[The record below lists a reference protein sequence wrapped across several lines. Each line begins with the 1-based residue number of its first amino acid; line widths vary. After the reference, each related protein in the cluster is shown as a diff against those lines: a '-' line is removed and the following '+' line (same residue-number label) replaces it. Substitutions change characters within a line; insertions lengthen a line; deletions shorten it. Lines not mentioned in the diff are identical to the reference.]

1 MKMDKPWLKE
11 FDEDVAKWRPRWESL
26 YDEAVQRHYEYPDK
40 PLKDY
45 FNYWAEKHP
54 DKPYLIVNDTKLSYG
69 LCNQL
74 ARRLANALLE
84 MGVKKGD
91 RVAIM
96 APNVPQYVISLQAL
110 WKIGAVEVPSNVLY
124 TLPELDEQFKDSGTE
139 TVIVMAAFADKAIQ
153 IMHDPDSPVKRVIAF
168 QTAGIDIKL
177 EKEPNLF
184 DFNEVIGAASEEEPS
199 VEVKGSDIAKLQYT
213 GGTTGVPKGCVLT
226 HKMLYTQAIRT
237 TEWCTSGFTLVPK
250 EEVITLA
257 AIPLNHIYGYNG
269 NVNSCLYSGGSIVL
283 VPQPTPDALLEAIN
297 KHHPNIWAAVPAMII
312 GLNNHPDIGKSSVSS
327 VKGIFS
333 GSAPLAVETLQEFE
347 RLSGGRIVEGY
358 GLSETINI
366 ITVNPVYT
374 RKYGS
379 CGIVWPDTDLVVV
392 DIETGTKVMPRGE
405 LGELIAR
412 GPQVMAEYWNNPEET
427 ENVLR
432 DGWLYTGDIVKM
444 DEDGFV
450 FILDRK
456 KDMII
461 ASGFNVY
468 PRDIDEVMF
477 AHPKVMEAC
486 TIGVPD
492 PKRGETVKVFVVT
505 KPGETMT
512 EEEVIEH
519 CRKSLA
525 PYKVPK
531 LVEFIDVLPRTSVG
545 KADRKVLQRR
555 EAEKNKAN
563 NISK

>member
-1 MKMDKPWLKE
+1 
-11 FDEDVAKWRPRWESL
+11 
-26 YDEAVQRHYEYPDK
+26 
-40 PLKDY
+40 
-45 FNYWAEKHP
+45 
-54 DKPYLIVNDTKLSYG
+54 
-69 LCNQL
+69 
-74 ARRLANALLE
+74 
-84 MGVKKGD
+84 
-91 RVAIM
+91 
-96 APNVPQYVISLQAL
+96 
-110 WKIGAVEVPSNVLY
+110 
-124 TLPELDEQFKDSGTE
+124 
-139 TVIVMAAFADKAIQ
+139 MAAFAAKAIQ
-153 IMHDPDSPVKRVIAF
+153 IMHDQDSPVKRVIAF
-168 QTAGIDIKL
+168 QTVGLDIKL
-177 EKEPNLF
+177 ENEPDLY

-199 VEVKGSDIAKLQYT
+199 IEVTGADIAKLQYT
-213 GGTTGVPKGCVLT
+213 GGTTGVPKGCILT
-226 HKMLYTQAIRT
+226 NKMLFTQAIRT
-237 TEWCTSGFTLVPK
+237 STWCTSGFTLMPK
-250 EEVITLA
+250 EEVRTLA

-269 NVNSCLYSGGSIVL
+269 NVNVCLFTGGSIVL

-297 KHHPNIWAAVPAMII
+297 KHHPNLWAAVPAMII
-312 GLNNHPDIGKSSVSS
+312 GLNNHPDIGKSNISS
-327 VKGIFS
+327 IKGIFS
-333 GSAPLAVETLQEFE
+333 GSAPLAVDTMQEFE

-412 GPQVMAEYWNNPEET
+412 GPQVMQEYWNNPQET

-519 CRKSLA
+519 CRTQLA

-531 LVEFIDVLPRTSVG
+531 LVEFTDAIPRTSVG
-545 KADRKVLQRR
+545 KADRKALQRR
-555 EAEKNKAN
+555 EAEKNKT
-563 NISK
+563 K